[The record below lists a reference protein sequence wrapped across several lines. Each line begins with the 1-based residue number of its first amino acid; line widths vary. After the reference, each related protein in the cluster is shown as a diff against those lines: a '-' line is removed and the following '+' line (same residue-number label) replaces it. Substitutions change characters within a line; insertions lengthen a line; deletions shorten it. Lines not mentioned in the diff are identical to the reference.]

1 MASAQWRAKNDT
13 FGIVKDVKF
22 KQVRNK
28 FQAKLSRDVKKI
40 NSSKKVL
47 VFEDKA
53 RNLYM
58 LDKNQW

>member
-13 FGIVKDVKF
+13 FGIVEDVKF

-28 FQAKLSRDVKKI
+28 FEAKLSRDVKKI

-58 LDKNQW
+58 LNNNQW